1 LAVEHPS
8 RITWHRQW
16 GCHDQTVLT
25 PSVYLDALTRDAA
38 TFIELVDSADHEL
51 PVPFCPGWNVGE
63 LARHLGGIHRWAHDV
78 LVTGVPGDEPQGP
91 TDRHELTSWLTE
103 GATQLHEVLSTTDPQ
118 TPTWT
123 FGPKPRLVEFWIRR
137 QAQETFVHLWDAQT
151 AIGISL
157 RNDDELA
164 LDGIDEV
171 VNMFFPRQVRLG
183 RALPLAQPVA
193 IHVSDF
199 PGVEFVL
206 AGDGSPAE
214 LAPAATIT
222 GTAAELLRL
231 VWGRIDIGDLHV
243 EGSADACGQ
252 LVAAN
257 LTP

>member
-1 LAVEHPS
+1 
-8 RITWHRQW
+8 
-16 GCHDQTVLT
+16 VLT
-25 PSVYLDALTRDAA
+25 SSVYLDALTRDAA

-51 PVPFCPGWNVGE
+51 PVPFCPGWNVGD
-63 LARHLGGIHRWAHDV
+63 LARHLGGIHRWAHDAV
-78 LVTGVPGDEPQGP
+78 VTGAPGEEPEGP
-91 TDRHELTSWLTE
+91 TDRNELSSWLTQ
-103 GATQLHEVLSTTDPQ
+103 GVAQLHEVLSSADPQ

-137 QAQETFVHLWDAQT
+137 QAQETFVHLWDAQ
-151 AIGISL
+151 AASGISL

-171 VNMFFPRQVRLG
+171 VNVFFPRQVRLG
-183 RALPLAQPVA
+183 RTVPLEQGVDL
-193 IHVSDF
+193 HVSDF
-199 PGVEFVL
+199 PGRECVL
-206 AGDGSPAE
+206 AGDGGPADVV
-214 LAPAATIT
+214 PVGTIT

-243 EGSADACGQ
+243 MGSADACDQ